1 MVYIALK
8 THLKHILS
16 LIALFLAF
24 MFIINGVPSTLNTRI
39 DSISVNE
46 PEILYNRTMNI
57 FKKNIEYIDRKEIGD
72 ISPDTIKELGE
83 RLNHILQ
90 MKLHKPGVSYEE
102 LKKTEAYLNIT
113 EANSHLTYASKLYG
127 SIWGDIQEST
137 YLLRRLW
144 VLQAISLYTGIKDK
158 IDLLIHELKTA
169 RNILN
174 QTDPGYMDPEHR
186 EVLEK
191 SIRVLDENIAML
203 EEYKRLMEKLIRNR
217 ASFQRIASSLLRKDY
232 EASQEDVETA
242 KKVMNEIDLSKLG
255 PLGNNVADFFT
266 KIGSYIPKQEREHY
280 PGTGTP
286 SEQAKEGSGGTSAG
300 GYESVDND

>member
-102 LKKTEAYLNIT
+102 LKKTILKAYHAVWTRSIKQQIT
-113 EANSHLTYASKLYG
+113 
-127 SIWGDIQEST
+127 
-137 YLLRRLW
+137 
-144 VLQAISLYTGIKDK
+144 
-158 IDLLIHELKTA
+158 
-169 RNILN
+169 
-174 QTDPGYMDPEHR
+174 HR
-186 EVLEK
+186 Q
-191 SIRVLDENIAML
+191 
-203 EEYKRLMEKLIRNR
+203 
-217 ASFQRIASSLLRKDY
+217 ASFDIGVQRVARAVELRGF
-232 EASQEDVETA
+232 V
-242 KKVMNEIDLSKLG
+242 
-255 PLGNNVADFFT
+255 
-266 KIGSYIPKQEREHY
+266 
-280 PGTGTP
+280 
-286 SEQAKEGSGGTSAG
+286 
-300 GYESVDND
+300 